1 MAIEDKS
8 TSLDLACNGVQTA
21 YASKSLL
28 NVKNITF
35 YQSVNQ
41 QAYVQWP
48 EYVVACLGTVL
59 YFFVVDFFSL
69 PYKSFMFQQLNLF
82 FLLLC
87 HCFLFP
93 GFLCFDAF
101 TWGLQKLQ

>member
-8 TSLDLACNGVQTA
+8 TSLDFACNGVQTA

-48 EYVVACLGTVL
+48 EYVVVCLGTVL
-59 YFFVVDFFSL
+59 YFFVVDFFPL
-69 PYKSFMFQQLNLF
+69 PYKSFMFQQLNRF

-101 TWGLQKLQ
+101 TWGHQKLQ